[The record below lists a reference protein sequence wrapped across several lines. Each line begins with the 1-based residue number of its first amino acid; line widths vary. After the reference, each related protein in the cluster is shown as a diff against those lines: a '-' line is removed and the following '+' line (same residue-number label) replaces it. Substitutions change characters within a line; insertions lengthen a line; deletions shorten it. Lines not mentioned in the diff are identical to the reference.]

1 MSDPSS
7 LKCFETLIGKRRR
20 QINSDRFDETPNF
33 FSETF
38 FCFGVTFDDSD
49 QNFKSKCFD
58 RFSSEGQFRCG
69 WRFVPWPSTSIL
81 IRLLLLIGPFQ
92 VSPSICFSSW
102 RHWKNS
108 NPWLLSNC
116 SSLCHHTTATTILTH
131 LTWVVELENFSKESF
146 QDLMMLN
153 TDP

>member
-38 FCFGVTFDDSD
+38 FLFRSD
-49 QNFKSKCFD
+49 L
-58 RFSSEGQFRCG
+58 RRLRSEFQIKVFWPIFVGGSVSLQIG
-69 WRFVPWPSTSIL
+69 VPWPSTSIL
-81 IRLLLLIGPFQ
+81 MRLLLLIGPFQ
-92 VSPSICFSSW
+92 ISPSICFSSW

-108 NPWLLSNC
+108 NPWLLCNC
-116 SSLCHHTTATTILTH
+116 SSLWHHTTATTALTH